1 MSTAK
6 VQVNNRIKDTRA
18 DVIFSRVN
26 LIIAILFLLIF
37 LYPLYY
43 VVIAGL
49 SDPQYIWS
57 GEIRLWP
64 KGFHL
69 DGYKMVL
76 ENQDL
81 LIGYRNSIFYTIV
94 ATVCSLILTIS
105 AAYPLAQKGL
115 MFRGFLSKLTTF
127 TMIFSGGLVPTY
139 LLVKQLHMLDTV
151 WSVILTATI
160 SVTNIII
167 TRTYFETTI
176 PDELREAALLDGA
189 GPFRFLFEITLPLSK
204 AVLAVMALY
213 YGVYHWNSYFRAMI
227 YLFDRNLFPLQL
239 VIREILF
246 SASALIETAG
256 DMEDYAML
264 MRQAETIKY
273 CVIVVAALPPMI
285 AYPFVQK
292 FFVKG
297 IMIGS
302 VKG

>member
-1 MSTAK
+1 MVATK
-6 VQVNNRIKDTRA
+6 IPVNNHIRETQA
-18 DVIFSRVN
+18 DKALSYIN
-26 LIIAILFLLIF
+26 LVIAIIFLLIF

-43 VVIAGL
+43 VVIAGV
-49 SDPQYIWS
+49 SDPKYIWS
-57 GEIRLWP
+57 GEITILP

-69 DGYKMVL
+69 DGYAKVL
-76 ENQDL
+76 QNRDL
-81 LIGYRNSIFYTIV
+81 LTGYCNSIFYTAVGTIF
-94 ATVCSLILTIS
+94 SLILTIS
-105 AAYPLAQKGL
+105 AAYPLAQKEL
-115 MFRGFLSKLTTF
+115 MLRGFFSKILTF
-127 TMIFSGGLVPTY
+127 TMLFSGGLVPTY
-139 LLVKQLHMLDTV
+139 LLVKSLGFLDTV
-151 WSVILTATI
+151 WSVLLTGTI

-189 GPFRFLFEITLPLSK
+189 GPFRFLFSIALPLSK
-204 AVLAVMALY
+204 AILAVMALY
-213 YGVYHWNSYFRAMI
+213 YGVTHWNAYFRAMI
-227 YLFDRNLFPLQL
+227 YLFDRSLFPLQL

-246 SASALIETAG
+246 SSSALIETAG

-264 MRQAETIKY
+264 MRQAETLKY

-297 IMIGS
+297 VMIGS